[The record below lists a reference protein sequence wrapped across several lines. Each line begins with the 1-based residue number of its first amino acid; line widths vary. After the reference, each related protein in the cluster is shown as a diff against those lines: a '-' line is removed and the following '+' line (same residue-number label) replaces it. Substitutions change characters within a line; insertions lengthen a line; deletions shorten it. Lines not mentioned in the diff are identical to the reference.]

1 MGDGVLD
8 PTFQVSSLRCRDI
21 VAPKLIGQHWTG
33 RWTVDP
39 PHTVVHGDR
48 DDLDPDVSEG
58 VSASDLDGLGQP
70 VHPASEDEQHA
81 FRAGKEVLT

>member
-1 MGDGVLD
+1 
-8 PTFQVSSLRCRDI
+8 
-21 VAPKLIGQHWTG
+21 
-33 RWTVDP
+33 
-39 PHTVVHGDR
+39 VHGDR